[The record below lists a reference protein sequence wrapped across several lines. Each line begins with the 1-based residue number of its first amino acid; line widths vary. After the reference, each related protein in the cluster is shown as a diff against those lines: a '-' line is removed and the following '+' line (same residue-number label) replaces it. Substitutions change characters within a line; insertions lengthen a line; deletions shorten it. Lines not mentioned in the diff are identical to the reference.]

1 MIGIRSLYQALN
13 ESRKSSR
20 QRATLAVTGDSP
32 EAARLAK
39 LLGAERSARKAEIVL
54 SVSGSGQRTSVEI
67 SGPAV
72 EDKRDISPREALADL
87 PDEEVVS
94 EIVPAIVDEVDS
106 EHLVPLGRG
115 YEAFRRPVS
124 EELIRK
130 NAWQNAMV
138 GAIPVPGADLPVMT
152 ANQGRMVLN
161 LAAVHGQEITLER
174 ARELIGVL
182 GAGLALRG
190 LGRQLVKILPV
201 GGWAAAGAIGYA
213 GTLAMGRAAL
223 LYFER
228 GRQPESGELSDIR
241 RRAQEEAKSFF
252 SRLRRR

>member
-1 MIGIRSLYQALN
+1 MIGIRTLYQALN
-13 ESRKSSR
+13 ESRKSAR
-20 QRATLAVTGDSP
+20 GRATLAVTGDSP

-54 SVSGSGQRTSVEI
+54 SVSHSAGKTSVEL

-72 EDKRDISPREALADL
+72 EDEGDVSPRRALSELA
-87 PDEEVVS
+87 DEEVVG
-94 EIVPAIVDEVDS
+94 EIVGTVVDAVDS
-106 EHLVPLGRG
+106 DYLPPLGRG
-115 YEAFRRPVS
+115 YTAFRRPVC
-124 EELIRK
+124 EEIIRK
-130 NAWQNAMV
+130 NAWQNALV

-161 LAAVHGQEITLER
+161 LAAVYGEEMTLER

-190 LGRQLVKILPV
+190 LGRQLVKVLPV
-201 GGWAAAGAIGYA
+201 GGWAVAGAIGYA

-223 LYFER
+223 IYFER
-228 GRQPESGELSDIR
+228 GRQPEPGELSDIR
-241 RRAQEEAKSFF
+241 RRAQEEAKTFF
-252 SRLRRR
+252 SRFRRR